1 MSNASLHG
9 RSRKL
14 MAIFA
19 RVKQSAQAIQIRRN
33 PFFHF
38 LRVVSPPNLKSLSPF
53 CLLLSRSSTEC
64 TAIGC
69 RIAKLY
75 QRSERAVSAV
85 RVHADGLHHRVCRH
99 HDVVCVNVLRRAV
112 ILLKPLTSEATP
124 RAANLYGTN
133 SRAASLLTARA

>member
-38 LRVVSPPNLKSLSPF
+38 LRVVSPPNLRASHPF
-53 CLLLSRSSTEC
+53 AFC
-64 TAIGC
+64 
-69 RIAKLY
+69 
-75 QRSERAVSAV
+75 
-85 RVHADGLHHRVCRH
+85 
-99 HDVVCVNVLRRAV
+99 
-112 ILLKPLTSEATP
+112 
-124 RAANLYGTN
+124 
-133 SRAASLLTARA
+133 SRARPQSALRFAVASPSYTSGQSAQ